1 MPGLSTRVDS
11 RAPRVLALSVGVT
24 AVLYAIPFGRTI
36 GWPLVLI
43 STLAHELGHGLAAA
57 VLGGHFYSLRLYPDA
72 SGVAL
77 WGGPLG
83 RISTALVA
91 ASGLVGPAAAA
102 FVLLLVGRRAV
113 RAGRAL
119 TIIGVLLLVIAVWL
133 VRNPFGVAFTVLLA
147 SALFAV
153 AQRAP
158 GASQAVL
165 VFLAVQLALSVFS
178 RADYLFTSMAL
189 TRSGPMPS
197 DVAVMAD
204 ALFLPYWFWGAA
216 CGALSAVLLWA
227 GARAYFR

>member
-1 MPGLSTRVDS
+1 MCASSNIDR
-11 RAPRVLALSVGVT
+11 RAPRVLAVSIGLT
-24 AVLYAIPFGRTI
+24 ALLYAIPFGRTI

-57 VLGGHFYSLRLYPDA
+57 VLGGHFYSLRLYADA

-83 RISTALVA
+83 RVTTALVA
-91 ASGLVGPAAAA
+91 AAGLVGPAAAA
-102 FVLLLVGRRAV
+102 FVLLLIGRRAG

-119 TIIGVLLLVIAVWL
+119 TILGVMLLVIALWL
-133 VRNPFGVAFTVLLA
+133 VRNPFGVAFTLVLAATLI
-147 SALFAV
+147 AV

-158 GASQAVL
+158 GLAQAVL

-189 TRSGPMPS
+189 TSSGPLPS
-197 DVAVMAD
+197 DVSVMAQ

-216 CGALSAVLLWA
+216 CGLLSLLLLWA